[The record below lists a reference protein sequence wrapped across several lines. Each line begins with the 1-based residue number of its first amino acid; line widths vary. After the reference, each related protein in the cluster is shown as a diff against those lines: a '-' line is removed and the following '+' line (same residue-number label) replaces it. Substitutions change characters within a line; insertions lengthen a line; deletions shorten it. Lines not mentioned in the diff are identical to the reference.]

1 MGILLNLINEMG
13 IPMADIKININKI
26 I

>member
-13 IPMADIKININKI
+13 IPLADIKININKI